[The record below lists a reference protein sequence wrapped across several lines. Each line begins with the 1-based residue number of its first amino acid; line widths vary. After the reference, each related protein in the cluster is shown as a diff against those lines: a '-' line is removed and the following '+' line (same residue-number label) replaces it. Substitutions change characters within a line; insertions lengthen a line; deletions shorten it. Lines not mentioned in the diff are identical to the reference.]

1 MLAVRLLKVVN
12 SHDAIANF
20 NAALAAA
27 RLSQSGL
34 PQGVR
39 ADHPVLRESRMHAR
53 PHASLAPRLP
63 TRGGKRANIGA
74 NMNSFTADNDRHDY
88 LALEFQRAINNDD
101 AEKFD
106 ALLCILAGGKPEMIS
121 DLSACPFCINDD
133 ECIMPAAVSE
143 YTQYVKAPEAQMG
156 FSVGGASEGDVHM
169 GTFDARVTAPLA
181 APPPPAEPGAGT
193 ESDDSDSNSDIFLPP
208 PHPFMPQE
216 VSPTFADTLAGTG
229 LSVSIAPPEPLHLSY
244 MQDASADTVSV
255 DGGSDTSE
263 DMGDNHPC
271 AGVGG
276 ARMPCNATERAAH
289 LRSQCCAAASRGDV
303 SLRFCDHGRAGGW
316 GGYIHAPP
324 QGSVVWR
331 PLPLYQAHS

>member
-1 MLAVRLLKVVN
+1 
-12 SHDAIANF
+12 
-20 NAALAAA
+20 
-27 RLSQSGL
+27 
-34 PQGVR
+34 
-39 ADHPVLRESRMHAR
+39 
-53 PHASLAPRLP
+53 
-63 TRGGKRANIGA
+63 
-74 NMNSFTADNDRHDY
+74 
-88 LALEFQRAINNDD
+88 
-101 AEKFD
+101 
-106 ALLCILAGGKPEMIS
+106 
-121 DLSACPFCINDD
+121 
-133 ECIMPAAVSE
+133 MPAAVSE

-276 ARMPCNATERAAH
+276 VGGVE
-289 LRSQCCAAASRGDV
+289 AAAVAFDG
-303 SLRFCDHGRAGGW
+303 LQAAAGGDAEPAAISPRREMR
-316 GGYIHAPP
+316 YRCTR
-324 QGSVVWR
+324 QGFMRNPVVPHLLHFRIQTLPCLLVRHLTRLR
-331 PLPLYQAHS
+331 PTRLMTRRELQ